1 MPVVYVSMQTLQT
14 SQKTEKKERLN
25 VQDEC
30 PICESVAPN
39 VPLPDHRQERKGKV
53 RLFPNANPMCA
64 QRFRKKP

>member
-39 VPLPDHRQERKGKV
+39 VPFPGYRRER
-53 RLFPNANPMCA
+53 
-64 QRFRKKP
+64 